1 MFLKD
6 TEIKIIQ
13 SDITELKVDAIVN
26 PANNELIMGGGLA
39 GVIKRKGG
47 KLIEEEA
54 IKKGPIK
61 IGEAIYTSAGE
72 LPSKYVIHTATMGV
86 DFKTDEKKIR
96 DSCRNALKVAE
107 SLKVNSVAFPALGCG
122 VGKFPYEAA
131 AKIMSQEVFKH
142 LHETKSKLKEIIF
155 VLYDNEVFD
164 TFNRTVFSYL
174 EYISK
179 KISFGPFLTVDA
191 IIEVNG
197 GIVLIQR
204 KNPPFGW
211 ALPGG
216 FVDYGESLESAVI
229 REAKEETGLEIF
241 DLVQFRTYSEPDRD
255 PRFHTVSCVFIAKAK
270 GKPKPATD
278 AKDSVIFSLEEIKDL
293 EFAFDHRRILAD
305 YLESKRK
312 KE

>member
-6 TEIKIIQ
+6 TEIKVIQ
-13 SDITELKVDAIVN
+13 SDITELKVDVIVN

-39 GVIKRKGG
+39 GVIKKKGG
-47 KLIEEEA
+47 EIIEEEA
-54 IKKGPIK
+54 IKKGPIE
-61 IGEAIYTSAGE
+61 IGEAIYTSAGR
-72 LPSKYVIHTATMGV
+72 LLSKYVIHTATMGE

-107 SLKVNSVAFPALGCG
+107 SLKVNSVSFPALGCG
-122 VGKFPYEAA
+122 VGRFSYEAA

-155 VLYDNEVFD
+155 VLYNDEAFD
-164 TFNRTVFSYL
+164 IFNRTVFSYL
-174 EYISK
+174 EYICK
-179 KISFGPFLTVDA
+179 KISFGPFLTVDT
-191 IIEVNG
+191 IIETDK

-216 FVDYGESLESAVI
+216 FVDYGESLESAAI
-229 REAKEETGLEIF
+229 REAKEETNLDIS
-241 DLVQFRTYSEPDRD
+241 DLIQFHTYSEPDRD

-270 GKPKPATD
+270 GTPKAASD
-278 AKDSVIFSLEEIKDL
+278 AKDLATFDLEEIKDL
-293 EFAFDHRRILAD
+293 EFAFDHKKILAD

-312 KE
+312 RE